1 MRLQWIAVIAVVLA
15 MSIVPAAQTRR
26 RAPRT
31 PAPATKKEAAAVS
44 CPTPLGTG
52 ASTKRSFCD
61 VLIGRDPAT
70 GILIALPPHRGNV
83 TITFNLH
90 NRHLFSQE
98 QMRDKRTAYAR
109 LTASIGT
116 LTMDNTLL
124 ERSAVQSEFRGP
136 ADFFDRI
143 TGGAGPTGLK
153 AVGPIGDQPISVT
166 IPEREMQVSILG
178 EKLLIERADGPRN
191 VTAPGS
197 AIAIVSNLMVEYRP
211 APAPRA
217 PARRR

>member
-1 MRLQWIAVIAVVLA
+1 MRLQWIAVTAVVLA

-26 RAPRT
+26 RAAA
-31 PAPATKKEAAAVS
+31 PAPKKEAAAVS
-44 CPTPLGTG
+44 CPTPLGIG

-83 TITFNLH
+83 TLTFNLH
-90 NRHLFSQE
+90 NRHTFSQE

-109 LTASIGT
+109 FTASIGT

-124 ERSAVQSEFRGP
+124 ERAAVQSEFRGP

-143 TGGAGPTGLK
+143 TGGAGPSGLK
-153 AVGPIGDQPISVT
+153 AVAPLGDEAISVT
-166 IPEREMQVSILG
+166 IPEPEMQVSILG

-211 APAPRA
+211 APAPRQ